1 MQTQTK
7 RYKQYCFLHVGKTA
21 GTALRAVIEQHNEA
35 RPGERVDVFTHE
47 TTLPNLCDIHPEC
60 SVIFFVRDPIERF
73 VSGFNSRLRCG
84 RPRYDVPWTED
95 ETATFERFP
104 TANSLGEALSP
115 HHTDWPAAK
124 TAMNSI
130 YHARLDL
137 VHYLRSPAFLEEAKE
152 RIAFI
157 GETRSFD
164 SDVELLK
171 QCLGIDRAIRAPI
184 DAVGAHRNPAEFDD
198 SLSTLASTNLRCWY
212 EGDYCIYDWCTERRR
227 FLLAKM
233 LSG

>member
-1 MQTQTK
+1 MS
-7 RYKQYCFLHVGKTA
+7 
-21 GTALRAVIEQHNEA
+21 
-35 RPGERVDVFTHE
+35 VFTHE
-47 TTLPNLCDIHPEC
+47 TTLPNICEIHPEC

-84 RPRYDVPWTED
+84 RPRYDVPWTKD
-95 ETATFERFP
+95 EKATFERFP

-124 TAMNSI
+124 AAMNSI

-137 VHYLRSPAFLEEAKE
+137 VHYLHSVAFLEAEKE

-164 SDVELLK
+164 ADLNLLK
-171 QCLGIDRAIRAPI
+171 KCIDIDRVIQAPS
-184 DAVGAHRNPAEFDD
+184 DAVGAHRNPAELNR
-198 SLSTLASTNLRCWY
+198 SLSMRANINLRRWY
-212 EGDYCIYDWCTERRR
+212 ADDYRIYGWCTARRR
-227 FLLAKM
+227 FLLHRIV
-233 LSG
+233 GE